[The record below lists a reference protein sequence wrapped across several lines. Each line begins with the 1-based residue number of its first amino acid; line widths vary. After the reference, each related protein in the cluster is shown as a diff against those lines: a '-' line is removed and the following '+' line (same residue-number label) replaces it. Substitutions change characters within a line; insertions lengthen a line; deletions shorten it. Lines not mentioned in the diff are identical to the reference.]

1 LAAREHDYNP
11 GDTIRGDGAEYL
23 VQAVLGSGGMGA
35 VYLVKDKNIGR
46 LFVLKVLHQSLAHR
60 RDLIERFEVEARA
73 LGHLSH
79 PGIIEIF
86 QLNRTRDDKQMP
98 YYLMEVLTG
107 ESLAD
112 SLRRHGKLDLFT
124 ALGIATKLLH
134 ALDHAHERGIV
145 HRDIKPDNI
154 FLHRGS
160 SSEPVVKLLDFG
172 ILKLVAS
179 EENPGIFIGT
189 PRYCAPEQLQAGPSI
204 GPKADLY
211 AVGVV
216 LFQMLTGHLPFE
228 GYGGSLGEMVQ
239 TLSVPA
245 PSLTKHEKFPPAL
258 VALVA
263 SALAK
268 EPDKRP
274 ADAFTFA
281 SELRKIRRDFA
292 PDREDPHTHVT
303 AEVIAEPGR
312 PQRDASQ
319 ITSAHLAAPTSP
331 DEDMGRLMDALR
343 GGEGGEGAAVADV
356 LREGESQPSVS
367 ITGFESTAKDPAAV
381 PGPLSPAPL
390 SPARSSPA
398 LLSSARSSSARSSS
412 ARLSSARSSPAP
424 LSRAPLGG
432 KPEVQRDAVTAL
444 PRSGASEGAPGSIRY
459 VTKEAPHVDGAA
471 AIDAPPAKAVI
482 HRTVPMARPRP
493 VHHYTEPMA
502 GRPGRFAHP
511 VANDARTPEPHAIDN
526 PKTSRSAPSPARA
539 LARMRRHVERVVPLR
554 ALPVALALGIFALVA
569 GMFLL
574 RTKGVDLSA
583 PPTAPAAAAAPV
595 QTETSEAPA
604 PVTAPSPTA
613 ATITNAES
621 TVTPDAGGGAAAR
634 VAITS
639 ASSTPTVTPTQQP
652 PRASLPRVAAP
663 TASPVGAPAKKRSSR
678 PADIGFE

>member
-1 LAAREHDYNP
+1 LAAREHDYQP

-46 LFVLKVLHQSLAHR
+46 PFVLKVLHRSLAHR

-86 QLNRTRDDKQMP
+86 QLNRTRDDKRMP

-124 ALGIATKLLH
+124 SLGIATKLLH

-211 AVGVV
+211 SVGVV
-216 LFQMLTGHLPFE
+216 LFQMLTGHVPFE
-228 GYGGSLGEMVQ
+228 GYGGSLEEMVH
-239 TLSVPA
+239 TLIVDAPA
-245 PSLTKHEKFPPAL
+245 LTKHGTFPPAL
-258 VALVA
+258 VAVVA

-268 EPDKRP
+268 DPEQRP
-274 ADAFTFA
+274 VDAFTFA

-303 AEVIAEPGR
+303 AEVIAEAGR
-312 PQRDASQ
+312 PHRDPSQ
-319 ITSAHLAAPTSP
+319 ITLAHLAAPTAP
-331 DEDMGRLMDALR
+331 DEDMGKLMDALR
-343 GGEGGEGAAVADV
+343 AGEGMGMAGA
-356 LREGESQPSVS
+356 LRNMEDLPEVS
-367 ITGFESTAKDPAAV
+367 ITGFESTANEPVDALDTTEP
-381 PGPLSPAPL
+381 SP
-390 SPARSSPA
+390 SP
-398 LLSSARSSSARSSS
+398 
-412 ARLSSARSSPAP
+412 
-424 LSRAPLGG
+424 G
-432 KPEVQRDAVTAL
+432 KPEVRRDAVTAL
-444 PRSGASEGAPGSIRY
+444 PRSGSSDGAPGSVRY
-459 VTKEAPHVDGAA
+459 LTKEAPHAAVAVGVDA
-471 AIDAPPAKAVI
+471 
-482 HRTVPMARPRP
+482 ARPKGIIQKTMPLARPKP

-511 VANDARTPEPHAIDN
+511 AAHDARTPEPQAIDN
-526 PKTSRSAPSPARA
+526 PRPSSRPVGKSTRRS
-539 LARMRRHVERVVPLR
+539 LARIRRQIERVVPLR
-554 ALPVALALGIFALVA
+554 ALPIALGLGAVGLLGGMLV
-569 GMFLL
+569 L
-574 RTKGVDLSA
+574 RARGVDLAARANA
-583 PPTAPAAAAAPV
+583 P
-595 QTETSEAPA
+595 
-604 PVTAPSPTA
+604 
-613 ATITNAES
+613 
-621 TVTPDAGGGAAAR
+621 TVAAAR
-634 VAITS
+634 MEPSAAPPAPILSATASTPASVTS
-639 ASSTPTVTPTQQP
+639 AGVQAASTADAGTGSAVVSFASALTTVDVPKQS
-652 PRASLPRVAAP
+652 PRASTPRASAP
-663 TASPVGAPAKKRSSR
+663 TSSPVAVPAKKPSTKPS
-678 PADIGFE
+678 DIGFE

>member
-1 LAAREHDYNP
+1 MAAREHDYKP
-11 GDTIRGDGAEYL
+11 AETIRGDGAEYL

-46 LFVLKVLHQSLAHR
+46 LFVLKVLHRSLAHR

-145 HRDIKPDNI
+145 HRDIKPDNV
-154 FLHRGS
+154 FLHRGT

-189 PRYCAPEQLQAGPSI
+189 PRYCAPEQLEAGPSI

-211 AVGVV
+211 SVGVV

-228 GYGGSLGEMVQ
+228 GYGGSLEEMVH
-239 TLSVPA
+239 TLVVAA
-245 PSLTKHEKFPPAL
+245 PPLTKHGKFPPAL

-268 EPDKRP
+268 EPEKRP

-303 AEVIAEPGR
+303 AEVIADPGR

-319 ITSAHLAAPTSP
+319 ITLAHLAAPTAP

-343 GGEGGEGAAVADV
+343 AGEGAGVAMALRDMVENPPAVAI
-356 LREGESQPSVS
+356 S
-367 ITGFESTAKDPAAV
+367 GFESTADAPVGALNATE
-381 PGPLSPAPL
+381 PSP
-390 SPARSSPA
+390 SP
-398 LLSSARSSSARSSS
+398 
-412 ARLSSARSSPAP
+412 
-424 LSRAPLGG
+424 G
-432 KPEVQRDAVTAL
+432 KPEVRRDAVTAL
-444 PRSGASEGAPGSIRY
+444 PRSGSNDAAPGSVRY
-459 VTKEAPHVDGAA
+459 VTKEAPRAGAA
-471 AIDAPPAKAVI
+471 AVDASRPKGALQ
-482 HRTVPMARPRP
+482 RTVPLARPKA

-511 VANDARTPEPHAIDN
+511 VANDARTPGPQAIDN
-526 PKTSRSAPSPARA
+526 PRASRSVPTPTRA
-539 LARMRRHVERVVPLR
+539 LARMRRQIERVVPLR
-554 ALPVALALGIFALVA
+554 ALPVALGLGVVALLC
-569 GMFLL
+569 GMFFL
-574 RTKGVDLSA
+574 RAKGVDL
-583 PPTAPAAAAAPV
+583 TAPAP
-595 QTETSEAPA
+595 APA
-604 PVTAPSPTA
+604 PAVVTERAEASAAAVVSIAPSPSA
-613 ATITNAES
+613 PAITIADS
-621 TVTPDAGGGAAAR
+621 TVTADAGDGVAMAASA
-634 VAITS
+634 S
-639 ASSTPTVTPTQQP
+639 ASSTTSTLTAKQP
-652 PRASLPRVAAP
+652 PRANLPRAAAPTSSAVAAP
-663 TASPVGAPAKKRSSR
+663 VKKTSANPS
-678 PADIGFE
+678 DIGFE

>member
-1 LAAREHDYNP
+1 MAAREHDYKP
-11 GDTIRGDGAEYL
+11 GDTIQGDGAEYL

-46 LFVLKVLHQSLAHR
+46 LFVLKVLHQSLSHR

-154 FLHRGS
+154 FLHRGP

-211 AVGVV
+211 SVGVV
-216 LFQMLTGHLPFE
+216 LFQMLTSHLPFE
-228 GYGGSLGEMVQ
+228 GYGGSLEEMVH
-239 TLSVPA
+239 TLIVQA
-245 PSLTKHEKFPPAL
+245 PLLSKHGKFPPEL

-263 SALAK
+263 SALSK

-312 PQRDASQ
+312 PRQDASQ
-319 ITSAHLAAPTSP
+319 ITSAHLAAPTAP
-331 DEDMGRLMDALR
+331 DEDMGKLMDALR
-343 GGEGGEGAAVADV
+343 AGEGAAVADV
-356 LREGESQPSVS
+356 LRDMENQPSVS
-367 ITGFESTAKDPAAV
+367 ITGFESTAEEPVAPA
-381 PGPLSPAPL
+381 SP
-390 SPARSSPA
+390 PAK
-398 LLSSARSSSARSSS
+398 
-412 ARLSSARSSPAP
+412 
-424 LSRAPLGG
+424 

-444 PRSGASEGAPGSIRY
+444 PRSGSSERTPGSVRY
-459 VTKEAPHVDGAA
+459 LTKEAPHA
-471 AIDAPPAKAVI
+471 DAKEPDSPRPKAVI
-482 HRTVPMARPRP
+482 HQTVPMARPKP

-511 VANDARTPEPHAIDN
+511 AANDARTPEPQAIDN
-526 PKTSRSAPSPARA
+526 PSAPRRASSPSRV
-539 LARMRRHVERVVPLR
+539 LARIKRQIERIVPLR
-554 ALPVALALGIFALVA
+554 VLPVALALGILSLL
-569 GMFLL
+569 GGLLLL
-574 RTKGVDLSA
+574 RTKGVDLSVPA
-583 PPTAPAAAAAPV
+583 TPPAAAPARM
-595 QTETSEAPA
+595 ETSEAPTPTIIPSS
-604 PVTAPSPTA
+604 PVPPSTIVPSA
-613 ATITNAES
+613 AA
-621 TVTPDAGGGAAAR
+621 PDAGGVDPVTP
-634 VAITS
+634 VAS
-639 ASSTPTVTPTQQP
+639 ASSTPTVVAKSP
-652 PRASLPRVAAP
+652 PRASVPRATAP
-663 TASPVGAPAKKRSSR
+663 TASPLLVPVKKTSTKPS
-678 PADIGFE
+678 DIGFE

>member
-1 LAAREHDYNP
+1 LAAREHDYQP

-46 LFVLKVLHQSLAHR
+46 PFVLKVLHQSLAHR

-86 QLNRTRDDKQMP
+86 QLNRTRDDKRMP

-124 ALGIATKLLH
+124 SLGIATKLLH

-154 FLHRGS
+154 FLHRGT

-211 AVGVV
+211 SVGVV
-216 LFQMLTGHLPFE
+216 LFQMLTGHVPFE
-228 GYGGSLGEMVQ
+228 GYGGSLEEMVH
-239 TLSVPA
+239 TLIVDA
-245 PSLTKHEKFPPAL
+245 PSITKHGIFPPAL
-258 VALVA
+258 VAVVA

-268 EPDKRP
+268 DPDQRP

-331 DEDMGRLMDALR
+331 DEDMGKLMDALR
-343 GGEGGEGAAVADV
+343 AGEGVGVAAALRDMEKQPVV
-356 LREGESQPSVS
+356 L
-367 ITGFESTAKDPAAV
+367 ITGFESTANELVDALDTTEPSPS
-381 PGPLSPAPL
+381 PG
-390 SPARSSPA
+390 R
-398 LLSSARSSSARSSS
+398 
-412 ARLSSARSSPAP
+412 
-424 LSRAPLGG
+424 
-432 KPEVQRDAVTAL
+432 PEVRRDAVTAL
-444 PRSGASEGAPGSIRY
+444 PRSRSSDGAPGSVRY
-459 VTKEAPHVDGAA
+459 LTKEPPHAPVAA
-471 AIDAPPAKAVI
+471 GRDAARTKGVI
-482 HRTVPMARPRP
+482 QKTVPLARPKP

-511 VANDARTPEPHAIDN
+511 AAHDARTPEPQAIDN
-526 PKTSRSAPSPARA
+526 PRPSSRPVSKSA
-539 LARMRRHVERVVPLR
+539 RRSLTRIRRQIERVVPLR
-554 ALPVALALGIFALVA
+554 ALPAALGLGVVGLLGAMLV
-569 GMFLL
+569 L
-574 RTKGVDLSA
+574 RARGVDL
-583 PPTAPAAAAAPV
+583 
-595 QTETSEAPA
+595 
-604 PVTAPSPTA
+604 
-613 ATITNAES
+613 
-621 TVTPDAGGGAAAR
+621 AAAR
-634 VAITS
+634 NP
-639 ASSTPTVTPTQQP
+639 PTVAAARTESSAVPPADAGAAPTVVSVVSVASVATPVDGPKQP
-652 PRASLPRVAAP
+652 ARAIAPRASAP
-663 TASPVGAPAKKRSSR
+663 TSSPMAVPAKKASTR
-678 PADIGFE
+678 PSDIGFE

>member
-1 LAAREHDYNP
+1 
-11 GDTIRGDGAEYL
+11 
-23 VQAVLGSGGMGA
+23 M
-35 VYLVKDKNIGR
+35 
-46 LFVLKVLHQSLAHR
+46 LHQSLAHR

-112 SLRRHGKLDLFT
+112 SLRRHGNLDLFT

-211 AVGVV
+211 SVGVV
-216 LFQMLTGHLPFE
+216 LFQMLTSHLPFE
-228 GYGGSLGEMVQ
+228 GYGGSLEEMVH
-239 TLSVPA
+239 TLIVQA
-245 PSLTKHEKFPPAL
+245 PPLSKHGKFPPAL

-268 EPDKRP
+268 EPGKRP

-331 DEDMGRLMDALR
+331 DEDMGKLMDALR
-343 GGEGGEGAAVADV
+343 AGEGAGVEDV
-356 LREGESQPSVS
+356 LRDMENQPSVS
-367 ITGFESTAKDPAAV
+367 ITGFESTAEEPVAI
-381 PGPLSPAPL
+381 PPSPP
-390 SPARSSPA
+390 P
-398 LLSSARSSSARSSS
+398 
-412 ARLSSARSSPAP
+412 
-424 LSRAPLGG
+424 G

-444 PRSGASEGAPGSIRY
+444 PRSGSSERTPGSIRY
-459 VTKEAPHVDGAA
+459 VTKEAPHAEVAAVVDS
-471 AIDAPPAKAVI
+471 PRPKAVI
-482 HRTVPMARPRP
+482 QRTVPMARPKP

-511 VANDARTPEPHAIDN
+511 VANDARTPEPQAIDN
-526 PKTSRSAPSPARA
+526 LSASRRAPSQTRV
-539 LARMRRHVERVVPLR
+539 LARMKRQVERVVPLARTAGGAR
-554 ALPVALALGIFALVA
+554 AGH
-569 GMFLL
+569 
-574 RTKGVDLSA
+574 RRSA
-583 PPTAPAAAAAPV
+583 RRDVAPADKGRGSQRPRDHAGRVSRTDGDERGTCCVEHSVGPRCNEHDRRIGGHARRWRGCSDCGDRECVFDAD
-595 QTETSEAPA
+595 SDGEATCAREPPACRCCDREPA
-604 PVTAPSPTA
+604 P
-613 ATITNAES
+613 
-621 TVTPDAGGGAAAR
+621 GAREEDVNEAVGHRLR
-634 VAITS
+634 VK
-639 ASSTPTVTPTQQP
+639 P
-652 PRASLPRVAAP
+652 
-663 TASPVGAPAKKRSSR
+663 
-678 PADIGFE
+678 

>member
-1 LAAREHDYNP
+1 MAAREHDYQP

-46 LFVLKVLHQSLAHR
+46 LFVLKVLHRSLAHR

-86 QLNRTRDDKQMP
+86 QLNRTRDDQQMP

-112 SLRRHGKLDLFT
+112 SLRRHRKLDLFT

-154 FLHRGS
+154 FLHRGP

-189 PRYCAPEQLQAGPSI
+189 PRYCAPEQLKADPSI

-211 AVGVV
+211 SVGVV
-216 LFQMLTGHLPFE
+216 LFQMLTSHLPFE
-228 GYGGSLGEMVQ
+228 GYGGSLKEMVH
-239 TLSVPA
+239 TLVVEA
-245 PSLTKHEKFPPAL
+245 PPISKHGTFPPAL

-268 EPDKRP
+268 EPDQRP

-281 SELRKIRRDFA
+281 SELRSIRRAFA

-319 ITSAHLAAPTSP
+319 ITIAHLAAPTAP
-331 DEDMGRLMDALR
+331 DADMGKLMDALR
-343 GGEGGEGAAVADV
+343 ADAGGAVADV
-356 LREGESQPSVS
+356 LRDVENQPPVS
-367 ITGFESTAKDPAAV
+367 ITGFESTAKDPVAA
-381 PGPLSPAPL
+381 A
-390 SPARSSPA
+390 SSP
-398 LLSSARSSSARSSS
+398 
-412 ARLSSARSSPAP
+412 SPEEPA
-424 LSRAPLGG
+424 AF
-432 KPEVQRDAVTAL
+432 RDAITAL
-444 PRSGASEGAPGSIRY
+444 PRSASSERAPGSVRY
-459 VTKEAPHVDGAA
+459 VTKEAAA
-471 AIDAPPAKAVI
+471 PSPSGQPVVQQ
-482 HRTVPMARPRP
+482 TVPMARPLRAASAP
-493 VHHYTEPMA
+493 QHTAPMA

-511 VANDARTPEPHAIDN
+511 ITQDGRTPGPQAIDQ
-526 PKTSRSAPSPARA
+526 PRPAPRPRPPSGLRRLSRI
-539 LARMRRHVERVVPLR
+539 RRRIERFVPLR
-554 ALPVALALGIFALVA
+554 ALPVALALGFLGWLI
-569 GMFLL
+569 GMQLL
-574 RTKGVDLSA
+574 RRRGVELDVRATTPAAASVARAERREDPPAPAMTVAAPAVPADAGVPAPAVAVAVVAATA
-583 PPTAPAAAAAPV
+583 PPTPSVPKQPARAAAP
-595 QTETSEAPA
+595 
-604 PVTAPSPTA
+604 
-613 ATITNAES
+613 
-621 TVTPDAGGGAAAR
+621 
-634 VAITS
+634 S
-639 ASSTPTVTPTQQP
+639 ASPLLVPVKKTST
-652 PRASLPRVAAP
+652 
-663 TASPVGAPAKKRSSR
+663 R
-678 PADIGFE
+678 PEDIGF